1 MHFLKLTSINSYWR
15 GHDYYLNKNVLSWSK
30 ESDNIYCGQV
40 KGNNGN
46 IYDVRINSLRGKKST
61 CNCEFAKGRYVVCK
75 HMVALYL
82 TVFPGKDVEREEY
95 YEKEYNDYILQLNK
109 EKENKKTVI
118 VGATIYTL
126 VAVGLFI
133 LFYPVISG
141 QPVSLDF
148 AEQYLKWFKSW
159 VLVA

>member
-1 MHFLKLTSINSYWR
+1 MHFLKLTINNSYWR

-30 ESDNIYCGQV
+30 ESENIYCGKV

-109 EKENKKTVI
+109 EKENKKTEI
-118 VGATIYTL
+118 VKY
-126 VAVGLFI
+126 VK
-133 LFYPVISG
+133 
-141 QPVSLDF
+141 SLSKKELQEELLERMLSDL
-148 AEQYLKWFKSW
+148 EEDYNQHYW
-159 VLVA
+159 